1 MRKAIARAVYS
12 DAELNSLGITRASIH
27 SGDVDTPSERPYIV
41 FRWGETNPGV
51 DVVRQRSLVVWVHD
65 RPNDYDL
72 IDRIIKRIRDVLT
85 GMIAQRTD
93 TGWISSIDWTLD
105 SGDLSD
111 DISRTIIRTSTYNVV
126 GSGQ

>member
-1 MRKAIARAVYS
+1 VYN
-12 DAELNSLGITRASIH
+12 DAELNSLGITRDSIN
-27 SGDVDTPSERPYIV
+27 SGDVDTPSQRPYIV

-65 RPNDYDL
+65 RPNDYDR
-72 IDRIIKRIRDVLT
+72 IDQIIKRIRDVLT
-85 GMIAQRTD
+85 SIAAQRTD

-111 DISRTIIRTSTYNVV
+111 DISRTIIRTSTFNIV